1 MSKVIAD
8 TIQGRSVDPTV
19 NDGLTIA
26 GVTTASGIINASSD
40 VRITGNI
47 NAGIGTFSGI
57 LNGSSDVRIGG
68 NINAG
73 ISTLSGKATV
83 GSVTLQHSNIVS
95 GVVTATTY
103 YGDAANMTNAGISAG
118 KAMGLASFLV
128 Y

>member
-1 MSKVIAD
+1 MQKIISFILGSIIALNLS
-8 TIQGRSVDPTV
+8 ITV
-19 NDGLTIA
+19 A
-26 GVTTASGIINASSD
+26 NAAASD
-40 VRITGNI
+40 VRV
-47 NAGIGTFSGI
+47 S
-57 LNGSSDVRIGG
+57 G

-73 ISTLSGKATV
+73 ISTFTGKATV

-95 GVVTATTY
+95 GVVTATSY

>member
-1 MSKVIAD
+1 MGLIFNGNGDVIKA
-8 TIQGRSVDPTV
+8 VDGSLTV
-19 NDGLTIA
+19 EGLDFE
-26 GVTTASGIINASSD
+26 GG
-40 VRITGNI
+40 GNV

>member
-1 MSKVIAD
+1 MS
-8 TIQGRSVDPTV
+8 QLNVDDIYNNGGDGAPT
-19 NDGLTIA
+19 LPA
-26 GVTTASGIINASSD
+26 GVTVSGITTQTGILLAASD
-40 VRITGNI
+40 VRV
-47 NAGIGTFSGI
+47 S
-57 LNGSSDVRIGG
+57 G

-73 ISTLSGKATV
+73 ISTFSGKATV

-95 GVVTATTY
+95 GVVTATSY

>member
-1 MSKVIAD
+1 MS
-8 TIQGRSVDPTV
+8 QLNVDEIYNNAGTGNPTLPAGV
-19 NDGLTIA
+19 KIT
-26 GVTTASGIINASSD
+26 GVTTFLGSQTELNVAGVSTQTGILLAASD
-40 VRITGNI
+40 VRV
-47 NAGIGTFSGI
+47 S
-57 LNGSSDVRIGG
+57 G

-73 ISTLSGKATV
+73 ISTFTGKATV

-95 GVVTATTY
+95 GIVTATTY

>member
-1 MSKVIAD
+1 MSQLNVDEIYNNAGTGNPSLPAGVKV
-8 TIQGRSVDPTV
+8 T
-19 NDGLTIA
+19 
-26 GVTTASGIINASSD
+26 GVTTFLGSQTELNVSGVSTFTGVANAASD
-40 VRITGNI
+40 VRV
-47 NAGIGTFSGI
+47 S
-57 LNGSSDVRIGG
+57 G

-73 ISTLSGKATV
+73 ISTLTGKATV

-95 GVVTATTY
+95 GIVTATTY

>member
-26 GVTTASGIINASSD
+26 GVTTASSD
-40 VRITGNI
+40 VRITGNL